1 MNHSKGYSASI
12 PAHDPEGRPKDS
24 KDTPPAKSPN
34 GLPGQGWRPAFRN
47 AFVTLMAVGAIMTAY
62 LWHLSRDLPSL
73 RQLQDF
79 SPAVATK
86 IISRDG
92 KVITK
97 LFTQQRVLIPRTMMP
112 VDVRHATLSM
122 EDQRFYDHWGVSTR
136 GVLRAILVNMASLR
150 YREGFSSL
158 TQQLARNL
166 YDTIGFRKTITRKLK
181 EVLTAIQIERTYTK
195 QEILEMYLNSIY
207 FGHGTYGIQAAAREF
222 FRVDA
227 RDLNLEQAALLIGAL
242 PSPARYSPLTHPD
255 RAFKRRNLVLKVMVE
270 NGFIEIEEYERIR
283 YRPIAVS
290 RPKAAPGFAPYFTEH
305 VRRQME
311 LEDERLGINLYRDG
325 LEIHT
330 TLDSRMQEIVERVFM
345 DEIQQNQ
352 EVLNESFLSSDSLIY
367 SIIDTTVFPLDTVK
381 AMIRSEIPIDERLED
396 RLLVQ
401 GAVILLENDTGH
413 ILAMVGGRMDFPD
426 FFNRATQA
434 RRQPGS
440 TFKPLLYMTAI
451 DNGYPVSTQLL
462 NQPLAST
469 GDAVIDTSAWD
480 PRNDDGSSSGLVTL
494 REGLQRSL
502 NIVSARIIQELVTP
516 EQVVAMAKR
525 FHISTP
531 MRAVRSIS
539 LGTSEVL
546 PLEITA
552 SYAALANRGVWVE
565 PIAVVKVVDRRGKTL
580 REFIPERREVIRED
594 KAYILLDLMKGVIDG
609 GTGGSLRWKFD
620 FYRPAA
626 GKTGTTDGWT
636 DAWFIGFT
644 PQLAAGVWLGVD
656 DPRVSLGEKRY
667 GNVVALPIWARIMK
681 EIHETFNLPAI
692 DWKMP
697 DGVVVMDVCQV
708 TKDRPTKYCP
718 RQKEIFLEGTEPPD
732 ECQAHTGV
740 DTRPYHPD
748 DDIFL
753 H

>member
-1 MNHSKGYSASI
+1 MGNNRPNKARTTTEEPVTH
-12 PAHDPEGRPKDS
+12 PEGEQKGAVARP
-24 KDTPPAKSPN
+24 PN
-34 GLPGQGWRPAFRN
+34 GWRQTFRN

-62 LWHLSRDLPSL
+62 LWYLSRDLPSL

-97 LFTQQRVLIPRTMMP
+97 LFTQQRVLIPGTMMP
-112 VDVRHATLSM
+112 VDVRHAVLSM

-255 RAFKRRNLVLKVMVE
+255 RAFKRRNLVLKVMAE
-270 NGFIEIEEYERIR
+270 RGFIDWEECERIL

-305 VRRQME
+305 VRRKME

-367 SIIDTTVFPLDTVK
+367 SIIDTTVFPLDSVK
-381 AMIRSEIPIDERLED
+381 AMIRGEITIDERLKD

-469 GDAVIDTSAWD
+469 GDAVIDTSIWD

-516 EQVVAMAKR
+516 EQVVTMAKR

-531 MRAVRSIS
+531 MRAVRAIS

-546 PLEITA
+546 PLDITA
-552 SYAALANRGVWVE
+552 AYAVIANRGVWVE
-565 PIAVVKVVDRRGKTL
+565 PVAVVKVVDRRGKTL
-580 REFIPERREVIRED
+580 REFIPERREVIRAD
-594 KAYILLDLMKGVIDG
+594 KAYILLDLMKGVITG
-609 GTGGSLRWKFD
+609 GTAGSLGWKYD

-644 PQLAAGVWLGVD
+644 HQLAAGVWLGVD
-656 DPRVSLGEKRY
+656 DPSVSLGEKRY
-667 GNVVALPIWARIMK
+667 GNVAALPIWARIMK
-681 EIHETFNLPAI
+681 EIHQTFNLPAT

-697 DGVVVMDVCQV
+697 DGVVEMDVCQV

>member
-1 MNHSKGYSASI
+1 MTHPDGEQNTS
-12 PAHDPEGRPKDS
+12 
-24 KDTPPAKSPN
+24 PAKPPN
-34 GLPGQGWRPAFRN
+34 GWRQAFRN
-47 AFVTLMAVGAIMTAY
+47 AFVTLMVVGAIMTAY
-62 LWHLSRDLPSL
+62 LWYLSRDLPSL

-97 LFTQQRVLIPRTMMP
+97 LFTQQRVLIPGTMMP
-112 VDVRHATLSM
+112 VDVRHAVLSM

-255 RAFKRRNLVLKVMVE
+255 QAFKRRNLVLKVMAE
-270 NGFIEIEEYERIR
+270 RGFIESEEYERIR

-352 EVLNESFLSSDSLIY
+352 EVLNESFLSYDSLIY
-367 SIIDTTVFPLDTVK
+367 SIIDTTIFPLDSVK
-381 AMIRSEIPIDERLED
+381 AMIRGEILIDERLKS

-401 GAVILLENDTGH
+401 GAIILLENDTGH

-469 GDAVIDTSAWD
+469 GDAVIDTSIWD

-516 EQVVAMAKR
+516 EQVVTMAKR

-531 MRAVRSIS
+531 MRAVRAIS

-565 PIAVVKVVDRRGKTL
+565 PVAVVRVVDRRGKVL
-580 REFIPERREVIRED
+580 REFIPERGEVIRED

-609 GTGGSLRWKFD
+609 GTGGSLRWKYD

-667 GNVVALPIWARIMK
+667 GNVAALPIWARIMK

-697 DGVVVMDVCQV
+697 GGVVVMDICQV

-753 H
+753 N

>member
-1 MNHSKGYSASI
+1 MRSVV
-12 PAHDPEGRPKDS
+12 R
-24 KDTPPAKSPN
+24 
-34 GLPGQGWRPAFRN
+34 
-47 AFVTLMAVGAIMTAY
+47 AV
-62 LWHLSRDLPSL
+62 
-73 RQLQDF
+73 
-79 SPAVATK
+79 
-86 IISRDG
+86 
-92 KVITK
+92 
-97 LFTQQRVLIPRTMMP
+97 
-112 VDVRHATLSM
+112 
-122 EDQRFYDHWGVSTR
+122 
-136 GVLRAILVNMASLR
+136 LVNMASLR

-181 EVLTAIQIERTYTK
+181 EVLTAVQVEHTYTK
-195 QEILEMYLNSIY
+195 QEILVMYLNSIH
-207 FGHGTYGIQAAAREF
+207 FGHGTYGIQAAARKF
-222 FRVDA
+222 FQVDA

-255 RAFKRRNLVLKVMVE
+255 RAFKRRNLVLKVMAE
-270 NGFIEIEEYERIR
+270 KEFIDWEEYERIR
-283 YRPIAVS
+283 YKPIDVS
-290 RPKAAPGFAPYFTEH
+290 RPRSVPGFAPYFTEH
-305 VRRQME
+305 VRRHME

-352 EVLNESFLSSDSLIY
+352 QVLDESFLSADSLIY
-367 SIIDTTVFPLDTVK
+367 SVIDTTVYPLDSVK
-381 AMIRSEIPIDERLED
+381 AMIRGENPMDERLVD

-401 GAVILLENDTGH
+401 GAVVLLENDTGH
-413 ILAMVGGRMDFPD
+413 ILAMTGGRMDYPD
-426 FFNRATQA
+426 YFNRATQA

-440 TFKPLLYMTAI
+440 TFKPILYITAI
-451 DNGYPVSTQLL
+451 DQGYPVSTQLL
-462 NQPLAST
+462 DQPLAST
-469 GDAVIDTSAWD
+469 GDAFIDSDTSYWN
-480 PRNDDGSSSGLVTL
+480 PLNDDGSSSGLVTL
-494 REGLQRSL
+494 REGLKYSR
-502 NIVSARIIQELVTP
+502 NTVSSRIIQELVTP
-516 EQVVAMAKR
+516 LQVVTMAKR
-525 FHISTP
+525 FHFSTP
-531 MRAVRSIS
+531 MRAVRAIS

-546 PLEITA
+546 PIDITA
-552 SYAALANRGVWVE
+552 AYAAVANRGVWVE
-565 PIAVVKVVDRRGKTL
+565 PIAVVKVVDRRGKVL

-594 KAYILLDLMKGVIDG
+594 KAYILLDLMKGVING
-609 GTGGSLRWKFD
+609 GTGGSLRWKFN

-667 GNVVALPIWARIMK
+667 GNVAALPIWARIMK
-681 EIHETFNLPAI
+681 EIHQTFNLPAT

-718 RQKEIFLEGTEPPD
+718 REKELFLEGTEPPD
-732 ECQAHTGV
+732 QCQVHTGV
-740 DTRPYHPD
+740 DTRRYHPD

>member
-1 MNHSKGYSASI
+1 MGKYGDIKNPAAAEEPVIRPGGTQAS
-12 PAHDPEGRPKDS
+12 PADKP
-24 KDTPPAKSPN
+24 PN
-34 GLPGQGWRPAFRN
+34 GWRRAFRN
-47 AFVTLMAVGAIMTAY
+47 ALVTLMTVGAIITAY
-62 LWHLSRDLPSL
+62 LWHLSSDLPSL

-92 KVITK
+92 KVIEE
-97 LFTQQRVLIPRTMMP
+97 LFTQQRVLIPGRMMP
-112 VDVRHATLSM
+112 VDVRHALLSM
-122 EDQRFYDHWGVSTR
+122 EDKGFYDHWGVSMR
-136 GVLRAILVNMASLR
+136 SVARAVLVNIASLR

-195 QEILEMYLNSIY
+195 QEILVMYLNSIH
-207 FGHGTYGIQAAAREF
+207 FGHGTYGIQAAAQKF
-222 FRVDA
+222 FQVEA
-227 RDLNLEQAALLIGAL
+227 RDLGLEQAALLIGAL

-255 RAFKRRNLVLKVMVE
+255 RAFKRRNLVLKVMAE
-270 NGFIEIEEYERIR
+270 RELIDWEEYERIR
-283 YRPIAVS
+283 YKPIDVS
-290 RPKAAPGFAPYFTEH
+290 RPRSAPGFAPYFTEH
-305 VRRQME
+305 VRRKME

-352 EVLNESFLSSDSLIY
+352 AVLNESFLSADSLIY
-367 SIIDTTVFPLDTVK
+367 SVIDTTVYPLDSVK
-381 AMIRSEIPIDERLED
+381 AMIRGEIPIDERLVD

-413 ILAMVGGRMDFPD
+413 ILAMVGGRMDYPD
-426 FFNRATQA
+426 YFNRATQA

-440 TFKPLLYMTAI
+440 TFKPILYMTAI
-451 DNGYPVSTQLL
+451 DKGYPVSTQLL
-462 NQPLAST
+462 DQSLAST
-469 GDAVIDTSAWD
+469 GDAFVDSDTSYWN
-480 PRNDDGSSSGLVTL
+480 PLNDDGSSSGLVTL
-494 REGLQRSL
+494 REGLQHSL
-502 NIVSARIIQELVTP
+502 NTVSSRIIQELVTP
-516 EQVVAMAKR
+516 MQVATMAKR

-531 MRAVRSIS
+531 MRAVRAIS

-546 PLEITA
+546 PLDITA
-552 SYAALANRGVWVE
+552 AYAVVANRGVWVE
-565 PIAVVKVVDRRGKTL
+565 PIAVVKVVDRRGKVL
-580 REFIPERREVIRED
+580 RKFIPERREVIRED
-594 KAYILLDLMKGVIDG
+594 KAYILLDLMKGVING
-609 GTGGSLRWKFD
+609 GTGGSLRWKFN
-620 FYRPAA
+620 FNRPMA

-667 GNVVALPIWARIMK
+667 GNVAALPIWARIMK
-681 EIHETFNLPAI
+681 EIHQTFNLPATN
-692 DWKMP
+692 WKMP
-697 DGVVVMDVCQV
+697 DDVVVMEVCQI

-718 RQKEIFLEGTEPPD
+718 REKELFLEGTEPPD
-732 ECQAHTGV
+732 QCQAHTGV
-740 DTRPYHPD
+740 DTRRYHPD

>member
-1 MNHSKGYSASI
+1 
-12 PAHDPEGRPKDS
+12 
-24 KDTPPAKSPN
+24 
-34 GLPGQGWRPAFRN
+34 
-47 AFVTLMAVGAIMTAY
+47 VTLMAVGAIMTAY
-62 LWHLSRDLPSL
+62 LWYLSRDLPSL
-73 RQLQDF
+73 RQLQHF

-97 LFTQQRVLIPRTMMP
+97 LFTQQRVLIPGTMMP
-112 VDVRHATLSM
+112 VDVRHAILSM
-122 EDQRFYDHWGVSTR
+122 EDQRFYDHWGVSMR

-242 PSPARYSPLTHPD
+242 PSPARYSPLIHPD
-255 RAFKRRNLVLKVMVE
+255 RAFKRRNLVLKVMAE
-270 NGFIEIEEYERIR
+270 RGFIDWEECERIL

-352 EVLNESFLSSDSLIY
+352 EVLNESFLSYDSLIY
-367 SIIDTTVFPLDTVK
+367 SIIDTTIFPLDSVK
-381 AMIRSEIPIDERLED
+381 AMIRGEILIDERLEG

-401 GAVILLENDTGH
+401 GAIILLENDTGH

-440 TFKPLLYMTAI
+440 TFKPLLYLTAI

-469 GDAVIDTSAWD
+469 GDAVIDTSIWD
-480 PRNDDGSSSGLVTL
+480 PRNDDGSSSGLVTM

-516 EQVVAMAKR
+516 EQVVTMAKR

-531 MRAVRSIS
+531 MRPVRAIS

-565 PIAVVKVVDRRGKTL
+565 PVAVVRVVDRRGKVL

-609 GTGGSLRWKFD
+609 GTGGSLRWKYD

-656 DPRVSLGEKRY
+656 NPGVSLGEKRY
-667 GNVVALPIWARIMK
+667 GNVAALPIWARIMK

-697 DGVVVMDVCQV
+697 GGVVVMDICQV

-753 H
+753 N